1 MEEENKKS
9 SKKVGIIISV
19 IIIILL
25 IAGIIAWYIISNM
38 DKNKP
43 DEVLY
48 AYIDCLKNQDYE
60 GMYSLISDSTKQ
72 SIDKDTYL
80 ARNKNIYEGIEATN
94 IEISDVETTI
104 NKKPKKYSVKY
115 TMTFDTLAGKLSY
128 DYEMNFDR
136 QDDNKY
142 YINWDSGLIFPGL
155 KESYKIRVYSNSG
168 SRGDILDRNGK
179 VLATNNENGGREYPY
194 GEITAHLVGYVR
206 GISEEEL
213 ESHKGEGYTASSIIG
228 KNGLELAF
236 EDRLKGKN
244 GTGIY
249 MVDENENVL
258 ETIAETDMEDG
269 EDIKTTIDVELQ
281 QKIYEEYG
289 NDNGFSV
296 AMNPKTGEVLA
307 MVSTPSFD
315 SNKFI
320 TGFTDEE
327 WEALSTDE
335 DTPMFARYE
344 STWVPGSS
352 FKPITGAIGLTTNSF
367 TATESFGNST
377 LSWQKDE
384 SWGDYKVTTLT
395 TYGGASN
402 LRNALIYSDNVY
414 FAKAAIRIGADTF
427 AKQLLKIGFD
437 KEMDFPISMSTSQF
451 GSNNEFSSEISLAD
465 SGYGQ
470 GKILVN
476 PLHIASVYSAFVNDG
491 NMIKPYIEYAKTNT
505 DTDLNEKT
513 DESKEKSTEESEQKY
528 WIENAFSK
536 EAANEI
542 RDDLIQV
549 VENPNGT
556 GYEARINGLTL
567 AGKTGTAEL
576 KGAGEDEGE
585 ELGWFNTFVV
595 SDEDDEQ
602 LLMINMIEN
611 VENRGGSHYLLPIIK
626 RIIQDYLL

>member
-25 IAGIIAWYIISNM
+25 IAGIIAWHTISNM

-155 KESYKIRVYSNSG
+155 KESYKVRVYSNSG

-179 VLATNNENGGREYPY
+179 VLATNNENGEREYPY

-213 ESHKGEGYTASSIIG
+213 EAHKGEGYTASSIIG

-505 DTDLNEKT
+505 DLNENT
-513 DESKEKSTEESEQKY
+513 AESKEKSTEDSEQKY
-528 WIENAFSK
+528 WIKNAFSK

-626 RIIQDYLL
+626 IIIQDYLL

>member
-25 IAGIIAWYIISNM
+25 IAGIIAWHTISNM

-94 IEISDVETTI
+94 IEISNVETTI

-142 YINWDSGLIFPGL
+142 YINWDSGLIFPDL

-179 VLATNNENGGREYPY
+179 VLATNNENGEREYPY

-213 ESHKGEGYTASSIIG
+213 EAHKGEGYTASSIIG

-269 EDIKTTIDVELQ
+269 EDIKTTIDLELQ

-327 WEALSTDE
+327 WEALSTEE

-367 TATESFGNST
+367 TATESFGSST

-505 DTDLNEKT
+505 DLNENT
-513 DESKEKSTEESEQKY
+513 AESKEKSTEDSEQKY
-528 WIENAFSK
+528 WIKNAFSK

-556 GYEARINGLTL
+556 GYGARINGLTL